1 MQREHGAAAQ
11 EAEATGTVLVVD
23 DEPTV
28 RMLVG
33 EVLRDYG
40 YTTIEAGDARTGLRV
55 LQSSAPVDLLVTD
68 IGLPGSIDGWQLAE
82 RARLARPALKILFI
96 TGYVESTRLG
106 TLDEGMQVL
115 AKPFALSALAS
126 RIRGMLNGRPGEG
139 TD

>member
-1 MQREHGAAAQ
+1 
-11 EAEATGTVLVVD
+11 
-23 DEPTV
+23 
-28 RMLVG
+28 MLVG

-68 IGLPGSIDGWQLAE
+68 VGLPGSIDGRQLAE

-96 TGYVESTRLG
+96 TGYAENARLG
-106 TLDEGMQVL
+106 TLDAGMQVL
-115 AKPFALSALAS
+115 AKPFALSVLTS
-126 RIRGMLNGRPGEG
+126 RIRDMLTGPTGEG